1 MQRTA
6 LIIQYNGARF
16 HGWQAQGHCSPTV
29 QDELQKALSK
39 IANEPIEVVC
49 AGRTDTGVHAV
60 GQVVHFDSTAQR
72 SPRAWMLGTN
82 THLPA
87 DISVAWAGHVNDEF
101 HARFTAHARRYRYVI
116 RNVETRSAILA
127 KQVTEH
133 RYPLNVSAMHTA
145 AQLLLGEN
153 DFSSFRASQC
163 QSNSPNRNM
172 HSISVTHRG
181 EFIFVDLQA
190 NAFVHHMVRNI
201 VGSLLLVGEGR
212 KPVEWLA
219 ELLSAK
225 DRTQAGATAPADG
238 LYFAQALYDEQWGI
252 PETNM
257 EIFGE

>member
-16 HGWQAQGHCSPTV
+16 HGWQAQGHCEPTV
-29 QDELQKALSK
+29 QGELQKALSK

-60 GQVVHFDSTAQR
+60 GQVIHFDSTAQR

-87 DISVAWAGHVNDEF
+87 DISVAWAGEVSDEF
-101 HARFTAHARRYRYVI
+101 HARFTAQARRYRYVI

-133 RYPLNVSAMHTA
+133 RQPLNVDAMHQA
-145 AQLLLGEN
+145 AQALLGEN

-163 QSNSPNRNM
+163 QSSSPNRNM
-172 HSISVTHRG
+172 QAISVKQRG

-201 VGSLLLVGEGR
+201 VGSLMMVGRGE
-212 KPVEWLA
+212 KPIEWMG
-219 ELLSAK
+219 ELLALR
-225 DRTQAGATAPADG
+225 DRTQAGPTAPADG
-238 LYFAQALYDEQWGI
+238 LYFAQAIYDAQWGI
-252 PETNM
+252 PETKM
-257 EIFGE
+257 EIFGA